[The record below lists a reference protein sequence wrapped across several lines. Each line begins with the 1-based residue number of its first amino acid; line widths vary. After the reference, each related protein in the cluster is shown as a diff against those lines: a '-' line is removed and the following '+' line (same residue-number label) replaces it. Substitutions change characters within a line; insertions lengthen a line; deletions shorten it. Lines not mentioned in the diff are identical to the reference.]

1 MALRKKS
8 PPARVAPPLLPL
20 ANDRA
25 ALAHATALLR
35 AARAPLAIVGVS
47 DFDGGLRGKYM
58 RREDCAAALKSDF
71 SMSDILLGWDIE
83 DRIYD
88 APLTGAHTGFPDS
101 PCVVAAASGRLLPQ
115 RQTPFFLGEFAGR
128 MAAVDPRAA
137 LRRVLARVAKAGFAP
152 VAACEFEFA
161 LFAETA
167 AVAKRKHSRDLT
179 PWIDG
184 YFSNSTSR
192 LVCDEDFYSDFADF
206 CEGLRIPIASLH
218 IESGPCVEAAIRH
231 SEALEAA
238 DRGAIFK
245 NLIKSFAARR
255 GLLASFMA
263 KPLADRQGNGQHLHL
278 SFWRRGKNAFFDA
291 RRADGASDILR
302 HAVGGMQA
310 ALPQLTVL
318 FAPTVNSYR
327 RFAGGDFAPKSA
339 HWGFDNR
346 VCALR
351 AIGGG
356 AAAQRIECRAAGA
369 DANSHL
375 VTAAA
380 LGAAIWGIENKIEPG
395 PPTSGELPAD
405 SRLDF
410 PVDLRRAVAAFRG
423 GDIARD
429 LFGDA
434 FVDHFA
440 AGREWEARQFD
451 GAVTDW
457 EIARYLESA

>member
-1 MALRKKS
+1 M
-8 PPARVAPPLLPL
+8 
-20 ANDRA
+20 
-25 ALAHATALLR
+25 
-35 AARAPLAIVGVS
+35 
-47 DFDGGLRGKYM
+47 
-58 RREDCAAALKSDF
+58 
-71 SMSDILLGWDIE
+71 
-83 DRIYD
+83 
-88 APLTGAHTGFPDS
+88 
-101 PCVVAAASGRLLPQ
+101 
-115 RQTPFFLGEFAGR
+115 
-128 MAAVDPRAA
+128 
-137 LRRVLARVAKAGFAP
+137 
-152 VAACEFEFA
+152 
-161 LFAETA
+161 
-167 AVAKRKHSRDLT
+167 
-179 PWIDG
+179 
-184 YFSNSTSR
+184 
-192 LVCDEDFYSDFADF
+192 
-206 CEGLRIPIASLH
+206 
-218 IESGPCVEAAIRH
+218 
-231 SEALEAA
+231 
-238 DRGAIFK
+238 
-245 NLIKSFAARR
+245 
-255 GLLASFMA
+255 
-263 KPLADRQGNGQHLHL
+263 
-278 SFWRRGKNAFFDA
+278 
-291 RRADGASDILR
+291 R

-395 PPTSGELPAD
+395 PPTSGALPAD